1 MRKLLKFLLI
11 LFLGVISSA
20 CINNYAVYELN
31 ELAHE
36 HLRNGDVD
44 GAIARLVSSVDLDP
58 NHYETRYTLAMAY
71 MQKDICDEAL
81 LHATVAFELIEK
93 EPAIYKL
100 LAEAYMCTADMIY
113 EKKLPDGTI
122 EKIVYD
128 SPPLAVRKA
137 GVYVD
142 YLKKSNSHFDEYTRL
157 LPSADDIHIV
167 KDKMRENQQKIDVKV
182 SEYGKILYGNNSDS
196 AK

>member
-58 NHYETRYTLAMAY
+58 NHYETR
-71 MQKDICDEAL
+71 
-81 LHATVAFELIEK
+81 
-93 EPAIYKL
+93 
-100 LAEAYMCTADMIY
+100 
-113 EKKLPDGTI
+113 
-122 EKIVYD
+122 
-128 SPPLAVRKA
+128 
-137 GVYVD
+137 
-142 YLKKSNSHFDEYTRL
+142 
-157 LPSADDIHIV
+157 
-167 KDKMRENQQKIDVKV
+167 
-182 SEYGKILYGNNSDS
+182 
-196 AK
+196 